1 MASVLNHY
9 KVSKEKA
16 QISLQWEEYLGFIT
30 EKGAWGT
37 S

>member
-1 MASVLNHY
+1 MASVLNQY
-9 KVSKEKA
+9 KVSKEKD